1 MCGPDGIMSSI
12 LIIVAGLAP
21 AGQLM
26 VVERPF
32 ENWPGFKNGS
42 CVLIVC
48 GERSFIIVLLS
59 KLVYSLKKLLE
70 HVIKSSKI

>member
-1 MCGPDGIMSSI
+1 M
-12 LIIVAGLAP
+12 
-21 AGQLM
+21 
-26 VVERPF
+26 
-32 ENWPGFKNGS
+32 
-42 CVLIVC
+42 LIVC